1 MGELN
6 IFNKEIYSYLLLM
19 QWLIVYYLGGWNI
32 IDSGEQRGERWQVK
46 KYLFKWK
53 MCERW
58 EIWNSSNKWWITFL
72 SMWKVTG
79 DISVKAMAAVPPH
92 THPAPPLS
100 HHHGPLPKSRRDGN
114 GATSLKKTAN
124 LTEPSGWIVAGDVV
138 VRAMA
143 AELVLQSYFLR
154 KKWDGAAGRQKLSWR
169 GTVCITYIIFCLPFL
184 SSVELLPGLQV
195 VFFWWSQLYAMW
207 L

>member
-19 QWLIVYYLGGWNI
+19 QWLIVYCLCGWNI

-114 GATSLKKTAN
+114 GATSLKKQQIWPN
-124 LTEPSGWIVAGDVV
+124 QAGESSQGMWWWE
-138 VRAMA
+138 RW
-143 AELVLQSYFLR
+143 R
-154 KKWDGAAGRQKLSWR
+154 RSW
-169 GTVCITYIIFCLPFL
+169 CCNHIFCVR
-184 SSVELLPGLQV
+184 SEMGRRGGRNCHDVELYVLLIL
-195 VFFWWSQLYAMW
+195 FFASRSFPP
-207 L
+207 